1 MSCQDRAL
9 IKVRFDVS
17 RIPFLRF
24 NLPAR
29 SSTRR
34 SGPKSE
40 TAVDKGLLCRQ
51 LSSDD
56 DPDLQIVLRRDER
69 ALLFQGRLAEAM
81 ARQGAR
87 GARLA
92 RRTGLDRSTIAQ
104 LLHADPP
111 RLPGG
116 QALAALA
123 GELSVTSDWL
133 LGLVTDPAPV
143 AEILDASV
151 EIAAA
156 TYAPADENLLRWL
169 REAEGYKTR
178 HVPTTLPAPLKTE
191 AVLAHEYRNRTGR
204 TTAQAIADSRSR
216 LHYSRETSGDIE
228 IAMPLQDLEGFARG
242 EQLAHMGALLG
253 ELYPRLR
260 LHLFDRRTMYAAPV
274 SVFGPLRAVVY
285 LGQSYLVFNTTRH
298 IRALSSQLDGLVRHA
313 VVRSDEASAH
323 VGK

>member
-1 MSCQDRAL
+1 M
-9 IKVRFDVS
+9 
-17 RIPFLRF
+17 
-24 NLPAR
+24 
-29 SSTRR
+29 
-34 SGPKSE
+34 
-40 TAVDKGLLCRQ
+40 
-51 LSSDD
+51 
-56 DPDLQIVLRRDER
+56 RRDER

-81 ARQGAR
+81 ARQGAS
-87 GARLA
+87 GAGLA

-242 EQLAHMGALLG
+242 EGLWRSLPAPDRREQLAHMGALLR

-298 IRALSSQLDGLVRHA
+298 IRALSNQFDGLVRHA

-323 VGK
+323 VGKLESTV

>member
-1 MSCQDRAL
+1 MS
-9 IKVRFDVS
+9 
-17 RIPFLRF
+17 
-24 NLPAR
+24 
-29 SSTRR
+29 
-34 SGPKSE
+34 
-40 TAVDKGLLCRQ
+40 
-51 LSSDD
+51 
-56 DPDLQIVLRRDER
+56 
-69 ALLFQGRLAEAM
+69 
-81 ARQGAR
+81 GA
-87 GARLA
+87 GLA
-92 RRTGLDRSTIAQ
+92 RRAGLDRSTVAQ
-104 LLHADPP
+104 LLHGDPP

-116 QALAALA
+116 QALAELA
-123 GELSVTSDWL
+123 GELAVTSDWL

-169 REAEGYKTR
+169 REAEGYKMR

-191 AVLAHEYRNRTGR
+191 AVLAHEYRDRAGR
-204 TTAQAIADSRSR
+204 TPAQAIADSRSR

-242 EQLAHMGALLG
+242 EGLWRTLAAPLRREQLDHMAALLD

-260 LHLFDRRTMYAAPV
+260 LHLFDRRSTFAAPL

-298 IRALSSQLDGLVRHA
+298 IRALSSQFDGLVRA
-313 VVRSDEASAH
+313 AAVRSDEASAFLSQLRAS
-323 VGK
+323 V

>member
-1 MSCQDRAL
+1 
-9 IKVRFDVS
+9 V
-17 RIPFLRF
+17 
-24 NLPAR
+24 
-29 SSTRR
+29 
-34 SGPKSE
+34 
-40 TAVDKGLLCRQ
+40 TA
-51 LSSDD
+51 
-56 DPDLQIVLRRDER
+56 RRDER
-69 ALLFQGRLAEAM
+69 ALLFQGRLQEAM
-81 ARQGAR
+81 ARQGAS
-87 GARLA
+87 GSGLA
-92 RRTGLDRSTIAQ
+92 RRTGLNRSTVAQ
-104 LLHADPP
+104 LLHGEPP

-133 LGLVTDPAPV
+133 LGLVTDPTPI

-191 AVLAHEYRNRTGR
+191 AVLAHEYCRRTGR
-204 TTAQAIADSRSR
+204 TAAQAIADSRSR

-242 EQLAHMGALLG
+242 EGLWRSLPTPDRREQLGHMGALLG

-260 LHLFDRRTMYAAPV
+260 LHLFDRRTMFAAPV

-298 IRALSSQLDGLVRHA
+298 IRALSSQFDGLVRHA
-313 VVRSDEASAH
+313 VVRSDEASAY
-323 VGK
+323 VARLESTV